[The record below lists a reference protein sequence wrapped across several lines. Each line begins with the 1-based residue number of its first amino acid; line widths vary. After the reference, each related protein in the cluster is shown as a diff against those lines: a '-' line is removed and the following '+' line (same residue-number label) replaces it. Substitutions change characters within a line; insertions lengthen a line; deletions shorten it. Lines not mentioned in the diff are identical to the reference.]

1 MRLLLLQL
9 VQLGGSM
16 SAQQAGALTLGYAVA
31 IIAFIRVGEKLLQRF
46 GARKPMIWGCLI
58 TGLAIVLLSPAN
70 LMLADYKV
78 LAMIDGALKNSR
90 ADVAIAVTGIAG
102 PGGGSEHKP
111 VGLVH
116 IAVGRRGGPRLHEEH
131 RFGDIGRHRVQ
142 AESAIAAFAL
152 AQRVL
157 D

>member
-1 MRLLLLQL
+1 
-9 VQLGGSM
+9 
-16 SAQQAGALTLGYAVA
+16 
-31 IIAFIRVGEKLLQRF
+31 
-46 GARKPMIWGCLI
+46 
-58 TGLAIVLLSPAN
+58 
-70 LMLADYKV
+70 
-78 LAMIDGALKNSR
+78 MIDGALKNSR

-102 PGGGSEHKP
+102 PSGGSAQKP

-116 IAVGRRGGPRLHEEH
+116 IAAGRRGGPRLHEEH

-142 AESAIAAFAL
+142 AESAIAALTL